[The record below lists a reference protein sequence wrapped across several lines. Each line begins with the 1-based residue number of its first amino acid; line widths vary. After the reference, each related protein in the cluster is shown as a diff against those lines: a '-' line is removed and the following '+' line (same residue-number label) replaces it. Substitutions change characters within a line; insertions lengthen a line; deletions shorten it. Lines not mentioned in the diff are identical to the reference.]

1 MKAGLQIDI
10 DRLGTPAQAMV
21 QGLHQHANERLGLYE
36 AAKAQAQ
43 KLAQSLNLNSPP
55 VQVVNNQ
62 QRPQVLR
69 VGAYLNQD
77 YLR

>member
-1 MKAGLQIDI
+1 
-10 DRLGTPAQAMV
+10 
-21 QGLHQHANERLGLYE
+21 LHQHANERLGLYE

-43 KLAQSLNLNSPP
+43 KLAQTLTRSSPP
-55 VQVVNNQ
+55 VQVVNNE
-62 QRPQVLR
+62 QRAQVLR